1 MKKTQLLDAR
11 RNIRKEL
18 VAFLSIVVIGL
29 LASVAYLGITYSA
42 AALKK
47 DAVNFF
53 NSQEFWD
60 TEAVSTMLMT
70 EEDLGAI
77 RAVPGVREAEPVWL
91 VDTSLHTGDSN
102 TIVSVV
108 SVPERIAM
116 PVMLEGRLPETAEEC
131 AIEKKLADD
140 CGLAVGQSFHIDC
153 DTILETDPLLQHD
166 FVITGVFHT
175 PDHFSYMVPVT
186 PYIYV
191 TEGCFNREGLGDAF
205 MKARIRVDGAPEDR
219 YSDEYKSSVKPVTDA
234 LEDLGNERAPGRTA
248 EVRSRL
254 EESILDGQRQIDEAR
269 EQLRQAE
276 EQIAEAEAAAA
287 DNIARMDEARAKLE
301 ELAQKLGVAPAELD
315 AGLAQLNA
323 AQQKLEAGKELLDEV
338 KYWLDFGLDAIHTFY
353 QIMVDTG
360 KVPTA
365 ADIAKF
371 KELAEQFGI
380 DVSKLPDEMPPA
392 DEFLKWDPDVA
403 IQWLKDHS
411 GYSASEA
418 EYRKKLQLYKDGLAA
433 YELGRANYYYLGE
446 EYLDG
451 LLTYEKGMK
460 ELASAEARLQEL
472 YEARQQL
479 EERKAELE
487 AAQKRLDEAKKQL
500 DAIGDCRWIVLDNNS
515 NPGFVYGSANSE
527 KLASLS
533 MSFSSIFLVVGA
545 LVIYATISR
554 MVEQQRRQ
562 IGVNKALG
570 LFNREIFNKYLLFAC
585 SAVLL
590 GVGLGV
596 VLAWLP
602 MQRAVLSSY
611 EAHLNYGRGS
621 NCFLPLQ
628 TALVVAGAF
637 IVSLV
642 AVYLGC
648 TQLLRRTALALM
660 QGATPASNSKKSSG
674 SSSEKSLYFRL
685 ILRNMLS
692 DRNRVLVT
700 IISIAGGCVLMVV
713 GFALR
718 YGIMGVPDRQFGGIM
733 TYDAEV
739 YYDGKENADAAAEIE
754 TILNQ
759 NNLEHISV
767 HRESGVFQAGDSLS
781 SMTLVVAENGTLDG
795 YFALKD
801 IDSGN
806 MLDVPDSGALVP
818 RRFHEYY
825 RIDVGGTV
833 PAYDS
838 GMNLCKLPVAGV
850 FENYYGQ
857 LFFLSPQGYKESFKV
872 APEPN
877 CFYVKTGGIPLS
889 ELQKKLEGVQGLTR
903 VSDAAAERVMIG
915 QFTSSLNFVV
925 YLMLFIAGVMAC
937 FIVANFTM
945 TYIQRKTGEL
955 TIMRINGFTSSECIR
970 YLALDLVVTTVL
982 GTALGLVLGGLMGAR
997 ILRVTETPYIQMIRE
1012 PRFESFLFAALITFA
1027 FSLLTNGF
1035 ALRRIR
1041 KLKLTDINF

>member
-1 MKKTQLLDAR
+1 
-11 RNIRKEL
+11 
-18 VAFLSIVVIGL
+18 
-29 LASVAYLGITYSA
+29 
-42 AALKK
+42 
-47 DAVNFF
+47 
-53 NSQEFWD
+53 
-60 TEAVSTMLMT
+60 
-70 EEDLGAI
+70 
-77 RAVPGVREAEPVWL
+77 
-91 VDTSLHTGDSN
+91 
-102 TIVSVV
+102 
-108 SVPERIAM
+108 
-116 PVMLEGRLPETAEEC
+116 
-131 AIEKKLADD
+131 
-140 CGLAVGQSFHIDC
+140 
-153 DTILETDPLLQHD
+153 
-166 FVITGVFHT
+166 
-175 PDHFSYMVPVT
+175 
-186 PYIYV
+186 
-191 TEGCFNREGLGDAF
+191 
-205 MKARIRVDGAPEDR
+205 
-219 YSDEYKSSVKPVTDA
+219 
-234 LEDLGNERAPGRTA
+234 
-248 EVRSRL
+248 
-254 EESILDGQRQIDEAR
+254 
-269 EQLRQAE
+269 
-276 EQIAEAEAAAA
+276 
-287 DNIARMDEARAKLE
+287 
-301 ELAQKLGVAPAELD
+301 
-315 AGLAQLNA
+315 AG
-323 AQQKLEAGKELLDEV
+323 
-338 KYWLDFGLDAIHTFY
+338 
-353 QIMVDTG
+353 
-360 KVPTA
+360 
-365 ADIAKF
+365 
-371 KELAEQFGI
+371 
-380 DVSKLPDEMPPA
+380 
-392 DEFLKWDPDVA
+392 
-403 IQWLKDHS
+403 
-411 GYSASEA
+411 EA
-418 EYRKKLQLYKDGLAA
+418 EYREKLQQYKDGLAA
-433 YELGRANYYYLGE
+433 YELARANYYYLGE

-460 ELASAEARLQEL
+460 ELASAEARLKEL

-479 EERKAELE
+479 EEKKAELE

-500 DAIGDCRWIVLDNNS
+500 DTLGDCRWIVLDNNS
-515 NPGFVYGSANSE
+515 NPGFVYGAANSE

-570 LFNREIFNKYLLFAC
+570 LFNREIFSKYLFFAC

-611 EAHLNYGRGS
+611 EAYLNYGRGS

-628 TALVVAGAF
+628 TVLVVAGAF
-637 IVSLV
+637 VVSLI

-648 TQLLRRTALALM
+648 SQLLRRTALALM
-660 QGATPASNSKKSSG
+660 QGATPASNNKKSSS

-692 DRNRVLVT
+692 DRNRVMVT

-733 TYDAEV
+733 TYDSEV
-739 YYDGKENADAAAEIE
+739 YYDAKENEDAAAELDR
-754 TILNQ
+754 ILDQ
-759 NNLEHISV
+759 NNLQHIAV
-767 HRESGVFQAGDSLS
+767 RRESGVFQAGDTLS
-781 SMTLVVAENGTLDG
+781 SLTMIVAEKGTLEG

-801 IDSGN
+801 IHSGKA
-806 MLDVPDSGALVP
+806 LDVPESGALVP

-825 RIDVGGTV
+825 GIGVGGTV
-833 PAYDS
+833 PVYDTE
-838 GMNLCKLPVAGV
+838 MNLCRLPVAGV

-857 LFFLSPQGYKESFKV
+857 LFFLSPESYEESFGTV
-872 APEPN
+872 PEPN
-877 CFYVKTGGIPLS
+877 CFYVKTGGMPLA
-889 ELQKKLEGVQGLTR
+889 ELQKTLEGVQGLTR
-903 VSDAAAERVMIG
+903 VADAAAERVMIG

-982 GTALGLVLGGLMGAR
+982 GTAVGLVLGGLMGSR

-1027 FSLLTNGF
+1027 FSALTNGF

>member
-1 MKKTQLLDAR
+1 MATDTSKLAPRIIINERDLSQKLSKKRQQPITLIFGFSPIGKTCEMVECNETYDIYGEFGYPATAAEKYFIDAGLKVVENGATALMTR
-11 RNIRKEL
+11 LPYDNAQSHTVKCIDYKVETPIALSDLATIPMETKIRKKDNN
-18 VAFLSIVVIGL
+18 AVV
-29 LASVAYLGITYSA
+29 V
-42 AALKK
+42 LKK
-47 DAVNFF
+47 MHGLDDRMNQV
-53 NSQEFWD
+53 QRI
-60 TEAVSTMLMT
+60 TMVEQPDGT
-70 EEDLGAI
+70 HVKSI
-77 RAVPGVREAEPVWL
+77 
-91 VDTSLHTGDSN
+91 
-102 TIVSVV
+102 
-108 SVPERIAM
+108 
-116 PVMLEGRLPETAEEC
+116 TAEELVELELDPQENLEPNTFRIVDIRGAQYGQGAATAEYC
-131 AIEKKLADD
+131 GIFPIIVTSPMALYCQGKIDNTSELDKCMQLIDLGSGVEMSNGWYRTSDPMDENYKMVQAQIVASIKQTINFDSTTNKFHRNMSFQDD
-140 CGLAVGQSFHIDC
+140 CVKRFPTINMVERNKIDNRSINEIGILVCKIGWDSDQQITTLQVLETFIGKLGRTRNSIDRQINSQSKYIRMYKNLQVPVQTDFFVADGQSITSLGMASDECVKYINYKTSIIDPVTYMLESVYSDIDSIQI
-153 DTILETDPLLQHD
+153 DTI
-166 FVITGVFHT
+166 
-175 PDHFSYMVPVT
+175 
-186 PYIYV
+186 
-191 TEGCFNREGLGDAF
+191 
-205 MKARIRVDGAPEDR
+205 
-219 YSDEYKSSVKPVTDA
+219 
-234 LEDLGNERAPGRTA
+234 
-248 EVRSRL
+248 
-254 EESILDGQRQIDEAR
+254 
-269 EQLRQAE
+269 
-276 EQIAEAEAAAA
+276 
-287 DNIARMDEARAKLE
+287 
-301 ELAQKLGVAPAELD
+301 LD
-315 AGLAQLNA
+315 AGLSTIAFQAYVAKNQDNETFETNPQVRTKINWTKSDFDMDEYVEKCA
-323 AQQKLEAGKELLDEV
+323 FVWNQVTKL
-338 KYWLDFGLDAIHTFY
+338 FGNFIST
-353 QIMVDTG
+353 V
-360 KVPTA
+360 
-365 ADIAKF
+365 
-371 KELAEQFGI
+371 
-380 DVSKLPDEMPPA
+380 
-392 DEFLKWDPDVA
+392 
-403 IQWLKDHS
+403 
-411 GYSASEA
+411 
-418 EYRKKLQLYKDGLAA
+418 R
-433 YELGRANYYYLGE
+433 
-446 EYLDG
+446 
-451 LLTYEKGMK
+451 
-460 ELASAEARLQEL
+460 
-472 YEARQQL
+472 
-479 EERKAELE
+479 
-487 AAQKRLDEAKKQL
+487 
-500 DAIGDCRWIVLDNNS
+500 GDC
-515 NPGFVYGSANSE
+515 VYIADGP
-527 KLASLS
+527 
-533 MSFSSIFLVVGA
+533 
-545 LVIYATISR
+545 R
-554 MVEQQRRQ
+554 M
-562 IGVNKALG
+562 
-570 LFNREIFNKYLLFAC
+570 FNLMKNYPIRNYTDLENAEIFNKYLLFAC

-718 YGIMGVPDRQFGGIM
+718 YGIMGVPDRQFGRIM

>member
-47 DAVNFF
+47 DALNFF
-53 NSQEFWD
+53 NSQELWD

-70 EEDLGAI
+70 DEDLEAI

-91 VDTSLHTGDSN
+91 IDTSLHTGDSN
-102 TIVSVV
+102 TVVSVV
-108 SVPERIAM
+108 SVPERIAL

-153 DTILETDPLLQHD
+153 DTILEADPLLQHD

-191 TEGCFNREGLGDAF
+191 TEGCFNREGLGGAF

-287 DNIARMDEARAKLE
+287 DNIARMAEARAKLE
-301 ELAQKLGVAPAELD
+301 ELAQKLGLAPAELD
-315 AGLAQLNA
+315 AGLAQLNE
-323 AQQKLEAGKELLDEV
+323 AQQKLEKGKELLDKA
-338 KYWLDFGLDAIHTFY
+338 KYWLDFGLDAIKAFY
-353 QIMVDTG
+353 ETIRDTSG
-360 KVPTA
+360 VLPTPE
-365 ADIAKF
+365 DIQQF
-371 KELAEQFGI
+371 KEFLAQFGI
-380 DVSKLPDEMPPA
+380 DTSGWPDKIPY
-392 DEFLKWDPDVA
+392 DELRNMTSDEA
-403 IQWLKDHS
+403 IQWLKEKT
-411 GYSASEA
+411 GYSAGEA
-418 EYRKKLQLYKDGLAA
+418 EYRQKLQQYKDGLAA
-433 YELGRANYYYLGE
+433 YEEARGQYYFMGE

-451 LLTYEKGMK
+451 LLTYENGMK
-460 ELASAEARLQEL
+460 ELASAESRLQEL

-479 EERKAELE
+479 EEKKAELE

-754 TILNQ
+754 TVLNQ

-838 GMNLCKLPVAGV
+838 GMNLCKLLVAGV

-857 LFFLSPQGYKESFKV
+857 LFFLSPQGYEESFKV

-903 VSDAAAERVMIG
+903 VADAAAERVMIG